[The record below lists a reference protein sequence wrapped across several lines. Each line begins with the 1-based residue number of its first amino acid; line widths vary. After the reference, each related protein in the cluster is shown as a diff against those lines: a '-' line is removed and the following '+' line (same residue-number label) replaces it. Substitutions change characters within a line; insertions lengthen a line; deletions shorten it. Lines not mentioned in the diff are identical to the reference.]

1 MPVARLTQKEIE
13 LRNQTIQEGLKS
25 GKRLTDLAKTMRVDV
40 RTVYRWV
47 RMMKAEGLVL
57 PDVDLSI
64 SEKPRNQRDSIES
77 RINSVSQMIQSG
89 CSHKQMAAALG
100 ISTRHLAKH
109 ISVLNGNKEK
119 VRYSQSKQ
127 NNNEDAKQC
136 SLCKFRFD
144 AVLRDSSAT
153 KCEACYQFLLQK
165 AECQTCGTIFVD
177 QSRGLKDKRSECW
190 TCKPSLVDL
199 SEKLPRM
206 WRDERWFSMFS
217 QHQEGC
223 LVCGSS
229 RAKTRDGR
237 FCSWEH
243 DPDYLDDAEA
253 EALLIQFWKQYAIK

>member
-1 MPVARLTQKEIE
+1 MPFARLTQREIE
-13 LRNQTIQEGLKS
+13 LRNQAIQEGLKS
-25 GKRLTDLAKTMRVDV
+25 GQRMTDLAKTMRVNV
-40 RTVYRWV
+40 RTVARWV
-47 RMMKAEGLVL
+47 RLMEAEGLVP

-64 SEKPRNQRDSIES
+64 SEMPRQRFSVES
-77 RINSVSQMIQSG
+77 RLDEVSKLSQNG
-89 CSHKQMAAALG
+89 FSHKQMAAALG
-100 ISTRHLAKH
+100 ISTRHVFRCM
-109 ISVLNGNKEK
+109 SVLNGNKLPP
-119 VRYSQSKQ
+119 RNQR
-127 NNNEDAKQC
+127 NEEENQQDKLC
-136 SLCKFRFD
+136 SLCGFRFD
-144 AVLRDSSAT
+144 AVIRDSSAT

-165 AECQTCGTIFVD
+165 AECQTCGIIFVD

-243 DPDYLDDAEA
+243 DPDFLDDGEA
-253 EALLIQFWKQYAIK
+253 EALLSQFWSKYAIK